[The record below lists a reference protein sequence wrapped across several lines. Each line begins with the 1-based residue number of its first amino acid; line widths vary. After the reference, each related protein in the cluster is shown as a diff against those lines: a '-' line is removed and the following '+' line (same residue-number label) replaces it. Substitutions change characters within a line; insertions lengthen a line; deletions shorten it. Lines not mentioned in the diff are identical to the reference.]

1 MTQLLIV
8 DADLLE
14 RERMV
19 KLLAAEGH
27 HCHVMTRGQDAL
39 ARVRQGQIDAV
50 LTELMLIDMSGLYL
64 VEWLREHHPN
74 IPTVLIT
81 GRGNEDIAAEALQK
95 GACSYIPKRR
105 MAQDLLRTVHNI
117 LGLKTA
123 DRRSQHLAHCRL
135 GVETRFR
142 LDNTVEVL
150 PPLVAHLQDQ
160 LQLLRFGD
168 ESTLMRIG
176 VALTEALENAIYHGN
191 LELDSQLRKGDGQA
205 WIREHQRRRGL
216 APYRERH
223 VDVVARLSRE
233 LCDVTI
239 RDEGPGFDPGKL
251 PDPTDVAN
259 LEMVSGRGVYLIRML
274 MDDVTYSDRGNEIRM
289 IKHWPERRPPTEYA
303 STSGGQPRRP

>member
-64 VEWLREHHPN
+64 VEWLREHQPN

-123 DRRSQHLAHCRL
+123 DRRSQHL
-135 GVETRFR
+135 
-142 LDNTVEVL
+142 
-150 PPLVAHLQDQ
+150 QDQ

-205 WIREHQRRRGL
+205 WVREHQRRRGL

-239 RDEGPGFDPGKL
+239 RDEGPGFDPRQL

-289 IKHWPERRPPTEYA
+289 IKHWPERRPPT
-303 STSGGQPRRP
+303 G